1 VFFTASVIWGLIGPN
16 RIFGSDGIYKNLQYF
31 WLIGAALP
39 VIHWAALKKW
49 PKSVLRYVNIPV
61 ILNGNANIPPATPT
75 TYMSW
80 FIVGTVFNKYIRGK
94 WTGWWMRYNYI
105 TSAAL
110 DSGLILCTI
119 VIVLC
124 FSLTNTLAP
133 QWWGTVGYQNTLDY
147 QGDAIQVILDEGE
160 TFGPSSW

>member
-1 VFFTASVIWGLIGPN
+1 VFFTASVIWGLIGPQ
-16 RIFGSDGIYKNLQYF
+16 RIFGPSGIYNKLHFF

-39 VIHWAALKKW
+39 LIHWLILKKW
-49 PKSVLRYVNIPV
+49 PKSVFRYLNVPV

-80 FIVGTVFNKYIRGK
+80 FIVGAIFNKFIRGR

-119 VIVLC
+119 VLVLC
-124 FSLTNTLAP
+124 FSLTKTSAP
-133 QWWGTVGYQNTLDY
+133 DWWGTVGYKDTMDY
-147 QGDAIQVILDEGE
+147 QGTAIQTMLNEGE
-160 TFGPSSW
+160 TFGPATW